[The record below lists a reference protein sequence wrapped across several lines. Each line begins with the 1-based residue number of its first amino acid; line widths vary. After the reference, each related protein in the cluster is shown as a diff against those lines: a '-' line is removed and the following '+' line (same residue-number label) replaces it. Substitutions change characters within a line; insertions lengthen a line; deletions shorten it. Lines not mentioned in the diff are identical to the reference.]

1 MGPFA
6 APGAHE
12 VPNNLSSRIGPA
24 PWPVTYGPSTR
35 RVIDFA
41 DAGTALSINP
51 LGQSGVVFDRHYA
64 DQAQDYID
72 GRYQRALMGLAGET
86 EGTLRLVP

>member
-1 MGPFA
+1 M
-6 APGAHE
+6 
-12 VPNNLSSRIGPA
+12 R
-24 PWPVTYGPSTR
+24 
-35 RVIDFA
+35 
-41 DAGTALSINP
+41 GTALSINP